1 MKIKVEYSVVDS
13 ELLASEIEPG
23 VIVNSIGG
31 VTRKDRLR
39 GRLKKLITPVEVDV
53 PDATRRAIENLTNI
67 LKNEEV
73 DVAASQTQYTKRF
86 VRKEN

>member
-73 DVAASQTQYTKRF
+73 DVAASQT
-86 VRKEN
+86 